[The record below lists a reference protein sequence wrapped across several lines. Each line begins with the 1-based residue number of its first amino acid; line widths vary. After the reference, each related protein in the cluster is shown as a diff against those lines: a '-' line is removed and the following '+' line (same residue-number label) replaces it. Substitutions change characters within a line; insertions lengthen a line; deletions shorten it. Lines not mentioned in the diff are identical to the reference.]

1 LNQIVSWQNR
11 LPDDVSNIE
20 TTDEG
25 FQASLSLP
33 VDDDGFFSRQCPTC
47 EQPFKMNADQWEALP
62 DDAQVTCPYC
72 GEQPEDVN
80 DFMTPDQR
88 ERVDAAINALAEQ
101 YVHGAFSDML
111 RQSFGTRPR
120 RMGGGMFSIEMSVD
134 TGAPPP
140 IRVLPEYVEER
151 VRRTI
156 TCSKCSTTYA
166 IYGASAFCPVCG
178 PRAALATV
186 IEAIEAARAALSLED
201 LLPEDAREQARGA
214 GVFGNVAAD
223 TIKRVVTLFEVF
235 ARNQFEERV
244 PTYIDAL
251 RKAGRGV
258 FQRLDDVDDLF
269 DQDAGLR
276 LSALVDRNTWARL
289 LVTFQQR
296 HVLVH
301 RHGLIDDQYLRRV
314 PAARQR
320 VGQVL
325 VATRKEAEQALDDL
339 ERLVQALASA

>member
-1 LNQIVSWQNR
+1 MSWQER
-11 LPDDVSNIE
+11 LPDGLSNIE

-33 VDDDGFFSRQCPTC
+33 VDEDGFLGRECPAC
-47 EQPFKMNADQWEALP
+47 EQPFKMNADQWQALP
-62 DDAQVTCPYC
+62 DEPQVVCPYC

-111 RQSFGTRPR
+111 RQSFGSRPR
-120 RMGGGMFSIEMSVD
+120 RTGGGMFSIEMSVD
-134 TGAPPP
+134 TGSPPP
-140 IRVLPEYVEER
+140 IRVLPEYVEEK

-156 TCSKCSTTYA
+156 TCSNCSTIYA
-166 IYGASAFCPVCG
+166 VYGASAFCPVCG
-178 PRAALATV
+178 PRATLATV
-186 IEAIEAARAALSLED
+186 IEAIEAARTALSLED
-201 LLPEDAREQARGA
+201 LLPEDAREQARA
-214 GVFGNVAAD
+214 IGVFGNVAAD

-244 PTYIDAL
+244 EAHVDAL

-258 FQRLDDVDDLF
+258 FQRLDDADDLF
-269 DQDAGLR
+269 GEHAGLR
-276 LSALVDRNTWARL
+276 LSALVGADTWTRL
-289 LVTFQQR
+289 LMTFQQR

-301 RHGLIDDQYLRRV
+301 RHGQIDDQYLQRV
-314 PAARQR
+314 PTARQR
-320 VGQVL
+320 VGQAL
-325 VATRKEAEQALDDL
+325 VVARKEAQQALDDF
-339 ERLVQALASA
+339 ERLAQALASA

>member
-1 LNQIVSWQNR
+1 MSWQER
-11 LPDDVSNIE
+11 LPDSLSNIE

-33 VDDDGFFSRQCPTC
+33 VDEDGFFGRECPAC
-47 EQPFKMNADQWEALP
+47 EQPFKINADQWEALP
-62 DDAQVTCPYC
+62 DEAEVTCPYC

-88 ERVDAAINALAEQ
+88 ERVDAAIDALAEQ
-101 YVHGAFSDML
+101 YVHGAFSGML
-111 RQSFGTRPR
+111 RQSFGSRPR
-120 RMGGGMFSIEMSVD
+120 RTGGGMFSIEMSVD
-134 TGAPPP
+134 TGSPPP
-140 IRVLPEYVEER
+140 IRVLPEYVEEK

-156 TCSKCSTTYA
+156 TCSNCSTIYA
-166 IYGASAFCPVCG
+166 VYGASAFCPVCG

-186 IEAIEAARAALSLED
+186 IEAIEAARTALSLED
-201 LLPEDAREQARGA
+201 VLLEDAREQARAA

-244 PTYIDAL
+244 EAHVDAL
-251 RKAGRGV
+251 RTAGRGV
-258 FQRLDDVDDLF
+258 FQRLDNADDLF
-269 DQDAGLR
+269 DKHAGLR
-276 LSALVDRNTWARL
+276 LSALVDADTWTRL

-301 RHGLIDDQYLRRV
+301 RHGQIDDQYLQRV
-314 PAARQR
+314 PTARQR
-320 VGQVL
+320 VGQAL
-325 VATRKEAEQALDDL
+325 VVTRKEAEQALDDL
-339 ERLVQALASA
+339 ERLVQALALA

>member
-1 LNQIVSWQNR
+1 MSWQER
-11 LPDDVSNIE
+11 LPDGLSNIE

-33 VDDDGFFSRQCPTC
+33 VDEDGFFGRECPTC

-62 DDAQVTCPYC
+62 DEAEVTCPYC

-101 YVHGAFSDML
+101 YVHGAFSDMF
-111 RQSFGTRPR
+111 RESFGSRPR
-120 RMGGGMFSIEMSVD
+120 RTGGGMFSIEMSVD
-134 TGAPPP
+134 TGSPHP
-140 IRVLPEYVEER
+140 IRVLPEYVEEK

-156 TCSKCSTTYA
+156 TCSNCSTISA
-166 IYGASAFCPVCG
+166 VYGASAFCPVCG

-186 IEAIEAARAALSLED
+186 IEAIEAARTALSLED
-201 LLPEDAREQARGA
+201 VLPEDAREQARAA

-244 PTYIDAL
+244 EAHVDAL

-258 FQRLDDVDDLF
+258 FQRLDDAGDLF
-269 DQDAGLR
+269 DEHSGLR
-276 LSALVDRNTWARL
+276 LSALVDADTWTRL

-301 RHGLIDDQYLRRV
+301 RHGQIDDQYLQRV
-314 PAARQR
+314 PTARQR
-320 VGQVL
+320 VGQAL
-325 VATRKEAEQALDDL
+325 VVTRKEAEQALDDL
-339 ERLVQALASA
+339 ERLVQALALA